1 MRDIDAMLY
10 VGTNETAAAFGLL
23 PETLRSLEQV
33 IPSILKDGLSF
44 LLSVQD
50 NVNGTITVLIGP
62 STPLKFVYIGE
73 NIPDQDSDRSQ
84 LFLDTIQKYGRL
96 DLAIPDED

>member
-10 VGTNETAAAFGLL
+10 VGTNETSAAFGLL

-33 IPSILKDGLSF
+33 IPAVLKDGLSF

-50 NVNGTITVLIGP
+50 SVNGTITVLIGP

-73 NIPDQDSDRSQ
+73 NIPDQDPDRSK
-84 LFLDTIQKYGRL
+84 LFLDTIKKFGRL
-96 DLAIPDED
+96 DLGIPTED